1 MTEQSPVAARRRQ
14 ELKYAH
20 LSRRDSEVRKANR
33 EALVDHIAELTDG
46 FGQSR

>member
-1 MTEQSPVAARRRQ
+1 MTEQNPIAAHRRQ

-33 EALVDHIAELTDG
+33 EALAEHIAELTE
-46 FGQSR
+46 QPR